1 MTPRDY
7 GGVGASVGSRREGA
21 PMLKVENLEVAYG
34 RVKAV
39 RGISLEVGRGELVA
53 VIGSNGAGKSSTL
66 KAIAGVVAPA
76 GGVISLGGE
85 AVQNTPSFGMVEK
98 GVALVPEGRLIFA
111 DQTVSDNLMLGAYS
125 RIRRGE
131 KQGVAQAFERIF
143 ELFPRLHERRE
154 QIAGSLSGGE
164 QQMLA
169 IARGLLSDPKL
180 LMIDEMSLG
189 LAPRILDMLFP
200 VIRQLNAEGL
210 SILLVEQMATLAM
223 AIAPRTYVMENG
235 RIIAEGP
242 SEVLAK
248 DPRVMEAYLG
258 KSGH

>member
-1 MTPRDY
+1 MTMQANSEVDMSAR
-7 GGVGASVGSRREGA
+7 GHS
-21 PMLKVENLEVAYG
+21 PMLRVEDLEVSYG

-39 RGISLEVGRGELVA
+39 REISLEVGQGELVA
-53 VIGSNGAGKSSTL
+53 VIGSNGAGKSSML
-66 KAIAGVVAPA
+66 KAIAGIVAPA
-76 GGVISLGGE
+76 AGRIQLNGTD
-85 AVQNTPSFGMVEK
+85 VQGTSSFGMVSN
-98 GVALVPEGRLIFA
+98 GVALVPEGRMIFA
-111 DQTVSDNLMLGAYS
+111 DQTVTDNLMLGAYT
-125 RIRRGE
+125 RLKRGE
-131 KQGVAQAFERIF
+131 KREVARAFETVF

-154 QIAGSLSGGE
+154 QVAGSLSGGE

-169 IARGLLSDPKL
+169 IARGLLSNPKL

-200 VIRQLNAEGL
+200 VIRKLNAEGL

-235 RIIAEGP
+235 KIIAQGP
-242 SEVLAK
+242 SKVLAK